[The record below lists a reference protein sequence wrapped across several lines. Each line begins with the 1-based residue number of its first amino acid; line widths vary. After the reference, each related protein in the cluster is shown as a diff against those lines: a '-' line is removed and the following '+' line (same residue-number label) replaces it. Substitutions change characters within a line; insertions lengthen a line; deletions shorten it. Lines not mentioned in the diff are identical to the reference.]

1 MSKYLGDFTVTYYDE
16 RINEHERPYIYL
28 ELCGPFGNE
37 TAYSFRNL
45 DENLQLLNKY
55 DTVSVNGYRKDGN
68 FISVQSIRMNVND
81 LYKHYIERLDNV
93 LDSVTDVQC
102 INMINKLLTDKNF
115 FGRFITVP
123 ASLNGHHAFIGGL
136 LAHTVE
142 AMEYGACLFDK
153 LSSERKIDKSV
164 LLTGLFLHDVGKT
177 LSFEIDGFD
186 LKMADVGWQID
197 HATLG
202 IRILER
208 KFRNKFT
215 DVWFYPVNLYD
226 NLSNIILS
234 HHNKSRVKPATPEA
248 YVVKNIDNFSA
259 GLDRME
265 A

>member
-28 ELCGPFGNE
+28 ELCGPRGNE
-37 TAYSFRNL
+37 TAYCFRNL
-45 DENLQLLNKY
+45 GENLQLLKKY
-55 DTVSVNGYRKDGN
+55 DTVSVNGYRKDDN
-68 FISVQSIRMNVND
+68 FISVQSFRMNVND
-81 LYKHYIERLDNV
+81 LYKHYSERLYLAIENITDECSRKMIDV
-93 LDSVTDVQC
+93 LLADE
-102 INMINKLLTDKNF
+102 NF
-115 FGRFITVP
+115 YNRFITVP
-123 ASLNGHHAFIGGL
+123 ASLNGHHAYIGGL

-153 LSSERKIDKSV
+153 LSYEWKIDKSV
-164 LLTGLFLHDVGKT
+164 LLTGLFLHDIGKT
-177 LSFEIDGFD
+177 LSFEVDGFN
-186 LKMADVGWQID
+186 LKIADVGWQID

-215 DVWFYPVNLYD
+215 DVWFYPVDLYD
-226 NLSNIILS
+226 TLSNIILS
-234 HHNKSRVKPATPEA
+234 HHNKSRIKPATPEA
-248 YVVKNIDNFSA
+248 HIVKNIDNFSA